1 MTHVDMGLRFL
12 GVGGSAGMD
21 LGSASAVLEIQG
33 EPALLIDCGQETPQ
47 RFLDTYRRLP
57 PAVFIT
63 HAHMDHVSGL
73 EPLFFS
79 AWFDDTTA
87 EPVQLFVP
95 VEVVPLVQ
103 QRVVIE
109 RSPLAEGGVNFWDA
123 FHLVPVA
130 QGFWWRKHWFD
141 VLPVRHHRP
150 GFAFGLRLEDRF
162 FYTGDTRPI
171 PELLAAHAGGDEL
184 VFHDCRPDGNLSH
197 SGWDDLQREYPPELL
212 ARIRVYHYG
221 TAADAAR
228 MRALGA
234 DIVEAGKACAVGP
247 GSG

>member
-1 MTHVDMGLRFL
+1 
-12 GVGGSAGMD
+12 MD
-21 LGSASAVLEIQG
+21 LGSASAVLEIAG

-47 RFLDTYRRLP
+47 RFSETYGCLP

-95 VEVVPLVQ
+95 ADVLPLVQ

-123 FHLVPVA
+123 FHLVPVT
-130 QGFWWRKHWFD
+130 QGFWWRDCWFD

-150 GFAFGLRLEDRF
+150 GFAFGLCLEGRF
-162 FYTGDTRPI
+162 VYTGDTRPI
-171 PELLAAHAGGDEL
+171 PELLEAHASGNEL
-184 VFHDCRPDGNLSH
+184 VFHDCRPEGNPSH
-197 SGWDDLQREYPPELL
+197 SGWDDLRREYPPELL
-212 ARIRVYHYG
+212 ARIRAYHYG
-221 TAADAAR
+221 TGADAEKL
-228 MRALGA
+228 RALGA
-234 DIVEAGKACAVGP
+234 QIAVAGEGYELSSAA
-247 GSG
+247 